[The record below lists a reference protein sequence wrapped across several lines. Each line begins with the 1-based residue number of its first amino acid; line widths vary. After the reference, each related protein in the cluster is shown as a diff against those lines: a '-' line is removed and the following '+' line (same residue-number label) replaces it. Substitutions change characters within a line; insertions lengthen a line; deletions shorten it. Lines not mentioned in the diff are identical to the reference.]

1 MRLGAFRMPTYR
13 VTPYFKVKKSLPP
26 KEESLSPPPP
36 PSPPLLPPSVS
47 LYTCQTS
54 VIYLI
59 VNKLLSLPPVCPR
72 GQRKFREEGEGE
84 GRKRR
89 EEEEGQR
96 EMCSLHQLTESLP
109 LHPDK
114 LQKSQVD

>member
-26 KEESLSPPPP
+26 KEERASLPPAPPPP
-36 PSPPLLPPSVS
+36 RSSLPLSLSVLAKLQS
-47 LYTCQTS
+47 S
-54 VIYLI
+54 I
-59 VNKLLSLPPVCPR
+59 LLSINFPR

-114 LQKSQVD
+114 LQKSQED